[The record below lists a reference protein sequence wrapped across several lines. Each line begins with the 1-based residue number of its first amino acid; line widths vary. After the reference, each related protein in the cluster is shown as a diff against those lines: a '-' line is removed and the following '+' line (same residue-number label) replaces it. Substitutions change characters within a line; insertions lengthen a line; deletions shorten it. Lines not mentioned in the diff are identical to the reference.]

1 MSFKSVA
8 EMVDPAGALLAETFS
23 LRGTQLLH
31 DPDQNKGTAF
41 SQQEREQFG
50 LRGLLPPRIF
60 SQGEQVQRVM
70 DSFQR
75 QTSDIEKY
83 VFMMSLKDRNLGL
96 FYRVV
101 LDHLETMMPII
112 YTPTVGKACQLYSHI
127 FQRSQGLYISAAD
140 RGHIAEIVYNWP
152 HEDVRVVVVT
162 DGERILGLGD
172 LGADGMGI
180 PVGKLALYTA
190 CAGIPPL
197 STLPIT
203 LDVGTNNEIL
213 RQDPLYV
220 GLPQRRLRG
229 AAYEELVEEFV
240 TAVLARF
247 PQALIQ
253 FEDFATDNAFHFLA
267 NYRERICMFNDDIQG
282 TAGVTLAALY
292 AAMRLTGGR
301 LSEQRLLFLG
311 AGEAGTGIADLVV
324 SALGDEGVSPATAR
338 RQCWFVDSRGLV
350 VASRDDLAAYKLP
363 YAHEHPFLPDF
374 LTAVRTL
381 KPTIIIGA
389 SGQPGLFNEAVLTE
403 MAALNERPIIFS
415 LSNPTSKSE
424 CTAEQA
430 YRHTDGRAIFASGSP
445 FAPVT
450 WQGQTLAPAQGN
462 NAYVFPGVGLGVLV
476 SGARLVTDSMFMA
489 AARTLAALTT
499 PADLAEGRI
508 LPALSRIREV
518 SAHIAVAVAEVA
530 YAEGLAEVDRPDDLL
545 TAVEQAMYWPY
556 Y

>member
-140 RGHIAEIVYNWP
+140 RGHIAEIVHNWP

-247 PQALIQ
+247 PRALIQ

-324 SALGDEGVSPATAR
+324 SALGDEGVSAAVAR

-374 LTAVRTL
+374 LAAVRTL

-403 MAALNERPIIFS
+403 MAALNKRPIIFS

-530 YAEGLAEVDRPDDLL
+530 YAEGLAGVDRPVDLL

>member
-140 RGHIAEIVYNWP
+140 RGHIAEIVHNWP

-267 NYRERICMFNDDIQG
+267 NYRE
-282 TAGVTLAALY
+282 
-292 AAMRLTGGR
+292 
-301 LSEQRLLFLG
+301 
-311 AGEAGTGIADLVV
+311 
-324 SALGDEGVSPATAR
+324 
-338 RQCWFVDSRGLV
+338 
-350 VASRDDLAAYKLP
+350 
-363 YAHEHPFLPDF
+363 
-374 LTAVRTL
+374 
-381 KPTIIIGA
+381 
-389 SGQPGLFNEAVLTE
+389 
-403 MAALNERPIIFS
+403 
-415 LSNPTSKSE
+415 
-424 CTAEQA
+424 
-430 YRHTDGRAIFASGSP
+430 
-445 FAPVT
+445 
-450 WQGQTLAPAQGN
+450 
-462 NAYVFPGVGLGVLV
+462 
-476 SGARLVTDSMFMA
+476 
-489 AARTLAALTT
+489 
-499 PADLAEGRI
+499 
-508 LPALSRIREV
+508 
-518 SAHIAVAVAEVA
+518 
-530 YAEGLAEVDRPDDLL
+530 
-545 TAVEQAMYWPY
+545 
-556 Y
+556 

>member
-23 LRGTQLLH
+23 LRGTQLLY

-140 RGHIAEIVYNWP
+140 RGHIAEIVHNWP

-445 FAPVT
+445 FA
-450 WQGQTLAPAQGN
+450 
-462 NAYVFPGVGLGVLV
+462 
-476 SGARLVTDSMFMA
+476 
-489 AARTLAALTT
+489 
-499 PADLAEGRI
+499 
-508 LPALSRIREV
+508 
-518 SAHIAVAVAEVA
+518 
-530 YAEGLAEVDRPDDLL
+530 
-545 TAVEQAMYWPY
+545 
-556 Y
+556 

>member
-140 RGHIAEIVYNWP
+140 RGHIAEIVHNWP

-292 AAMRLTGGR
+292 AAMRL
-301 LSEQRLLFLG
+301 
-311 AGEAGTGIADLVV
+311 
-324 SALGDEGVSPATAR
+324 
-338 RQCWFVDSRGLV
+338 
-350 VASRDDLAAYKLP
+350 
-363 YAHEHPFLPDF
+363 
-374 LTAVRTL
+374 
-381 KPTIIIGA
+381 
-389 SGQPGLFNEAVLTE
+389 
-403 MAALNERPIIFS
+403 
-415 LSNPTSKSE
+415 
-424 CTAEQA
+424 
-430 YRHTDGRAIFASGSP
+430 
-445 FAPVT
+445 
-450 WQGQTLAPAQGN
+450 
-462 NAYVFPGVGLGVLV
+462 
-476 SGARLVTDSMFMA
+476 
-489 AARTLAALTT
+489 
-499 PADLAEGRI
+499 
-508 LPALSRIREV
+508 
-518 SAHIAVAVAEVA
+518 
-530 YAEGLAEVDRPDDLL
+530 
-545 TAVEQAMYWPY
+545 
-556 Y
+556 

>member
-1 MSFKSVA
+1 
-8 EMVDPAGALLAETFS
+8 MVDPAGALLAETFS

-140 RGHIAEIVYNWP
+140 RGHIAEIVHNWP

-324 SALGDEGVSPATAR
+324 SALGDEGVSAAVAR

-530 YAEGLAEVDRPDDLL
+530 YAEGLAGVDRPVDLL